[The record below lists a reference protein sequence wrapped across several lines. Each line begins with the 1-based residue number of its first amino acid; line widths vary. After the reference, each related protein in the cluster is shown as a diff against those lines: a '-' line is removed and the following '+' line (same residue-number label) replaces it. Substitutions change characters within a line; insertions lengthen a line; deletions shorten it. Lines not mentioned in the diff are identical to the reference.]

1 MNFIEALQL
10 FGYCILFIILI
21 IYFAFSYI
29 VFMNL
34 YRIQNIWIRR
44 LASILSS
51 IAIAFA
57 LTSAINWIFSNLF
70 AYLIGIFI

>member
-1 MNFIEALQL
+1 MNYIVVLQL

-21 IYFAFSYI
+21 VYFAFSYI

-34 YRIQNIWIRR
+34 YRIQNIWICR